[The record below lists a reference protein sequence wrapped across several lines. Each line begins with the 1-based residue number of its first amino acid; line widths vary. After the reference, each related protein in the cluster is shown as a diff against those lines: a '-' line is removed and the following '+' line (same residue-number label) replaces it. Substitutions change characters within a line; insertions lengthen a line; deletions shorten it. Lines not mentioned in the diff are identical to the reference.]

1 VSQAADLR
9 SYLVVT
15 VGYWGFTL
23 TDGAIRML
31 VLFYFHRLGY
41 TPFEI
46 ASLFVL
52 YELCGVI
59 TNLLGGWLAA
69 RLGLNVT
76 LHAGMAL
83 QVAAL
88 LLLAVPDPWLGVLY
102 VMAVQALSGVAKDL
116 NKMSAKASVR
126 VLVGDQ
132 SSRLFRWV
140 ARLTGSKNAL
150 KGAGFF
156 LGVALLEALGFRGAL
171 VTLAAALAVLLLAT
185 LAMLPRRLGRLPAK
199 TPFRQVFSQLPA
211 VNWLAG
217 ARLCLFAS
225 RDVWFVVGLPVFL
238 VEVLGWE
245 VTQAGAFLAGWIIV
259 YGAVQAAADRLI
271 GAEHGGAS
279 ARLWAW
285 VLLLLPAGLALALQ
299 LGWPPGPV
307 LMAGLA
313 LFALVFAL
321 NSTVHSYLIL
331 AYSGLDRVSMNV
343 GFYYMAN
350 AAGRLLGTVVSGLAY
365 QQGGLVGCLWL
376 SAGLVALAALLST
389 PLPAVRPDPQPGTA

>member
-1 VSQAADLR
+1 MTAHADLR

-15 VGYWGFTL
+15 AGYWGFTL

-31 VLFYFHRLGY
+31 VLFYFHQLGY
-41 TPFEI
+41 SPFEI
-46 ASLFVL
+46 ASLFLL

-59 TNLLGGWLAA
+59 TNLVGGWLDA
-69 RLGLNVT
+69 RVGLN
-76 LHAGMAL
+76 
-83 QVAAL
+83 AAL
-88 LLLAVPDPWLGVLY
+88 ALLTVPDAWLGVAY
-102 VMAVQALSGVAKDL
+102 VMVIQALSGVAKDL

-126 VLVGDQ
+126 VLVDDE

-156 LGVALLEALGFRGAL
+156 LGVALLEGLGFRGAL
-171 VTLAAALAVLLLAT
+171 WALAGGLAVLLLVTWA
-185 LAMLPRRLGRLPAK
+185 LLPRSLGRLPVKPA
-199 TPFRQVFSQLPA
+199 FRQVFSQIPA

-238 VEVLGWE
+238 VEGLGWQ
-245 VTQAGAFLAGWIIV
+245 VTSAGAFLAGWIIV
-259 YGAVQAAADRLI
+259 YGAVQTAADRFI

-279 ARLWAW
+279 ARRWAW
-285 VLLLLPAGLALALQ
+285 ILLALPVALALALQ
-299 LGWPPGPV
+299 AGWPPGPV
-307 LMAGLA
+307 LIGGLA

-331 AYSGLDRVSMNV
+331 AYSGADRVAMNV

-350 AAGRLLGTVVSGLAY
+350 AAGRLFGTLVSGLAY
-365 QQGGLVGCLWL
+365 QQAGLVGCLWV
-376 SAGLVALAALLST
+376 SAALVMLAALLST
-389 PLPAVRPDPQPGTA
+389 PLPATHRQLQPVR